1 MNKNDNINPAKTA
14 KHYSRVTLKLW
25 TISDENKSHKDAI
38 YVMLKSLI
46 GETYEDVRV
55 FDMEVMI
62 DEDKNENN

>member
-1 MNKNDNINPAKTA
+1 MNKNDNSNPCA
-14 KHYSRVTLKLW
+14 KHYSRVTLNLW

-38 YVMLKSLI
+38 YVLLKSLI

-55 FDMEVMI
+55 FDMDVMI